1 MASTPFKRKLSSVS
15 SPSPKRS
22 RNELDLKR
30 KIELIKQYDS
40 IPKPTQ
46 KDLAKSFNVGTSTV
60 SDILKKKEEYLKQF
74 GENAPD
80 KRNRFNSGK
89 FGDLNELIYKWFVQ
103 ARAKNVPLSGPI
115 IQEKALNI
123 AEELHISDFKASNGW
138 LDSFKDRYG
147 IGFYRVSGESADVDS
162 EIADKFKERLPE
174 ITAKYDKKD
183 IFNCDETRLFFRAL
197 PDKTLAFK
205 GQQCK
210 GGKLAKER
218 LTVMLACSAL
228 GEKLKPFVI
237 GKAENPRCF
246 KGIDKSK
253 LPVKWAFNRK
263 AWMTMDIFK
272 DWVSDLNSQ
281 MRRSNRRIL
290 IFLDNATS
298 HSHDLKFSHVELKFL
313 PPGTTS
319 VLQPLD
325 LGIIRAFKARYR
337 KRLIKHL
344 LTKLDICEKA
354 SEIAKSVSV
363 LDCIYWINASWRET
377 ELSTIRKCFL
387 RAGMIQDDDRIDD
400 DDSDDDVP
408 LMELVRSNLGYSPS
422 ELRSIDEIEDQIPVE
437 ETYEGEWESQLIQ
450 SFLDDETRT
459 DSLSEDDD
467 DIDDRELTSDLSYPE
482 VLSMLDKLHNFAV
495 VTDNR
500 FIEKVEELRA
510 MTQDSIV
517 KIKTTQK
524 QSQISDFFK
533 NA

>member
-1 MASTPFKRKLSSVS
+1 M
-15 SPSPKRS
+15 
-22 RNELDLKR
+22 
-30 KIELIKQYDS
+30 
-40 IPKPTQ
+40 
-46 KDLAKSFNVGTSTV
+46 
-60 SDILKKKEEYLKQF
+60 
-74 GENAPD
+74 
-80 KRNRFNSGK
+80 GK
-89 FGDLNELIYKWFVQ
+89 G
-103 ARAKNVPLSGPI
+103 
-115 IQEKALNI
+115 
-123 AEELHISDFKASNGW
+123 
-138 LDSFKDRYG
+138 
-147 IGFYRVSGESADVDS
+147 
-162 EIADKFKERLPE
+162 
-174 ITAKYDKKD
+174 
-183 IFNCDETRLFFRAL
+183 
-197 PDKTLAFK
+197 
-205 GQQCK
+205 

-228 GEKLKPFVI
+228 GEKLKPLVM

-325 LGIIRAFKARYR
+325 LWIIRAFQARYR
-337 KRLIKHL
+337 KQLIKHL

-377 ELSTIRKCFL
+377 DLSTIRKCFL
-387 RAGMIQDDDRIDD
+387 RAGMFQDDDRIDD

-422 ELRSIDEIEDQIPVE
+422 ELRSIDEIED
-437 ETYEGEWESQLIQ
+437 
-450 SFLDDETRT
+450 
-459 DSLSEDDD
+459 
-467 DIDDRELTSDLSYPE
+467 
-482 VLSMLDKLHNFAV
+482 
-495 VTDNR
+495 
-500 FIEKVEELRA
+500 
-510 MTQDSIV
+510 
-517 KIKTTQK
+517 
-524 QSQISDFFK
+524 
-533 NA
+533 